1 MTQVYSSTAGIKA
14 LVYAIM
20 TDETTETYGAVKS
33 GPPLIAFKNDAKSE
47 MGKLYADNQVVES
60 ATVLGDIG
68 VEFEAQDV
76 PLEVQADWLGHT
88 LDADTGVLNYNKDDK
103 APYVAIGYQRVKT
116 NGKFRYVWLYKVKFS
131 EIAEE
136 GKTQE
141 DKPQFITPKIS
152 GMAIANKN
160 GDWKK
165 VADDDTKGSAVS
177 GYLASVPASLP
188 YDAVAPTVATVP
200 LDAATG
206 VAVGASIVFTFSKAI
221 NPADVTDGNFF
232 LTKANVPV
240 ACGLTLGTNNTVVT
254 MKPSSN
260 MATGVHIA
268 YCTKDVRSAAGVPLA
283 AMKVSSF
290 TVA

>member
-1 MTQVYSSTAGIKA
+1 MTQVNSSTAGIKK

-20 TDETTETYGAVKS
+20 TDESTETYGAVKA
-33 GPPLIAFKNDAKSE
+33 GPPLISFKNDAKSE
-47 MGKLYADNQVVES
+47 MGKLYADNVPVES

-68 VEFEAQDV
+68 VEFETQDV

-88 LDADTGVLNYNKDDK
+88 LDQATGVLNYNANDK

-116 NGKFRYVWLYKVKFS
+116 NGKNRFVWLYKVKFS

-152 GMAIANKN
+152 GTGVANKN

-165 VADDDTKGSAVS
+165 VADEDTKGSAITTF
-177 GYLASVPASLP
+177 LDSVPTSTP
-188 YDAVAPTVATVP
+188 FDAVAPTVTTVP

-206 VAVGASIVFTFSKAI
+206 VAVGANVVFTFNKAI
-221 NPADVTDGNFF
+221 NPADVTDGNFM
-232 LTKANVPV
+232 LMKANVPV
-240 ACGLTLGTNNTVVT
+240 AATLTLGTNNTVVT
-254 MKPSSN
+254 LDPNSN
-260 MATGVHIA
+260 LTAGVHVAI
-268 YCTKDVRSAAGVPLA
+268 CTKDVRSASGVPLA
-283 AMKVSSF
+283 AAKIISF
-290 TVA
+290 TV